1 MTTDLESS
9 GADSSLRRHSN
20 AMTPM
25 DDDRHDVMEKGSV
38 LPIPVD
44 ALATASPVSP
54 STVDVGPPLSPL
66 LTKDITLSVD
76 KNTKQENKKELPWLL
91 DYGSH
96 LVHLAVFGILGVLT
110 RYGLENLFGPG
121 VIGLTSDQSVLYLE
135 LAPNMVGSFLMG
147 WLGVVFKGDISRV
160 SDHLAVGLTTGYL
173 GSLTTFSGWNQ
184 RMLDLSV
191 QGKWAV
197 VFGIPLGFILA
208 DYSIIYGIRTAK
220 VFKGFLETSNVL
232 PLSEPSSF
240 KSNGKVDH
248 FKRQCAVMFVL
259 LLALGLVWGAGGAFV
274 KREFGHGGSGVQL
287 LLGCIVGP
295 FGVWIRWL
303 LARQLNGRGFGKSGR
318 WKWLP
323 FGTLIANVSAACL
336 MAALATLQE
345 AVKTKTCDTI
355 ATGIQFGLL
364 GCLSTVSTFI
374 AEVHLLRES
383 NQPWRGDAYAIV
395 TIGVSFGL
403 GTLIYSVPVWTRRY
417 N

>member
-1 MTTDLESS
+1 MTTDPESN

-20 AMTPM
+20 AMAPM
-25 DDDRHDVMEKGSV
+25 DHDVMEKGSV

-54 STVDVGPPLSPL
+54 STVDVVPPLSPL
-66 LTKDITLSVD
+66 LTKDIVLSGE
-76 KNTKQENKKELPWLL
+76 QERATVAVGLRL
-91 DYGSH
+91 H

-121 VIGLTSDQSVLYLE
+121 VIGLTSDQSVLYIE

-160 SDHLAVGLTTGYL
+160 SNHLAVGLTTGYL

-197 VFGIPLGFILA
+197 VFGIPIGFILA

-220 VFKGFLETSNVL
+220 GFKGFLETSNVL
-232 PLSEPSSF
+232 PLSEPLSF

-295 FGVWIRWL
+295 FGVWIRWF

-395 TIGVSFGL
+395 TIVVSFGL
-403 GTLIYSVPVWTRRY
+403 GTLIYSKTHEG
-417 N
+417 NLD